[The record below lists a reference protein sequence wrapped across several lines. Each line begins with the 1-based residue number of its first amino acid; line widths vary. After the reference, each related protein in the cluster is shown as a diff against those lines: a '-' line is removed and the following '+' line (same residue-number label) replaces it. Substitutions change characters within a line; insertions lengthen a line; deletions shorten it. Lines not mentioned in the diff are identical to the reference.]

1 MILTIHIK
9 LKWNLTIAFVVKLNL
24 IFASFAIK
32 YRGNTVFS
40 SFPTKKPFL
49 KLNQGEA
56 LRQGV
61 VDCETFLKHVR
72 KLSRR
77 QFFLRATMNKCR
89 QTAGLP
95 C

>member
-1 MILTIHIK
+1 MTPLFK
-9 LKWNLTIAFVVKLNL
+9 QLLNSY
-24 IFASFAIK
+24 AEEAAIEDAV
-32 YRGNTVFS
+32 YY
-40 SFPTKKPFL
+40 L
-49 KLNQGEA
+49 GEA
-56 LRQGV
+56 LRQNV

-95 C
+95 V

>member
-1 MILTIHIK
+1 MIAKLFLTIC
-9 LKWNLTIAFVVKLNL
+9 
-24 IFASFAIK
+24 S
-32 YRGNTVFS
+32 
-40 SFPTKKPFL
+40 
-49 KLNQGEA
+49 QGEA

-77 QFFLRATMNKCR
+77 QFVLRATMNKCR

-95 C
+95 A